1 MLPAVCNSQFIEMF
15 GDPVKNPFG
24 WPTMT
29 LDQATKE
36 IVSGQCL
43 NGDAGKLQPGQKAV
57 LKVSAVTYGS
67 FDANEYKVLRD
78 TKQITKGIYPQ
89 KGDLLFSRANTREYV
104 GATVLIDQD
113 YPELMLPDK
122 LWKLIFKHVLWSS
135 IFVTLVAKKYHES
148 VTLPSGLRM
157 VYDNH

>member
-1 MLPAVCNSQFIEMF
+1 MF

-78 TKQITKGIYPQ
+78 TKQITKNVIKAQ
-89 KGDLLFSRANTREYV
+89 MEV
-104 GATVLIDQD
+104 G
-113 YPELMLPDK
+113 
-122 LWKLIFKHVLWSS
+122 LWAIILYWKQNS
-135 IFVTLVAKKYHES
+135 
-148 VTLPSGLRM
+148 
-157 VYDNH
+157 

>member
-1 MLPAVCNSQFIEMF
+1 MLSAVCNSQFIEMF

-67 FDANEYKVLRD
+67 
-78 TKQITKGIYPQ
+78 
-89 KGDLLFSRANTREYV
+89 
-104 GATVLIDQD
+104 
-113 YPELMLPDK
+113 
-122 LWKLIFKHVLWSS
+122 
-135 IFVTLVAKKYHES
+135 
-148 VTLPSGLRM
+148 
-157 VYDNH
+157 

>member
-1 MLPAVCNSQFIEMF
+1 MF

-122 LWKLIFKHVLWSS
+122 LWKLRLTVL
-135 IFVTLVAKKYHES
+135 
-148 VTLPSGLRM
+148 
-157 VYDNH
+157 

>member
-1 MLPAVCNSQFIEMF
+1 MF

-78 TKQITKGIYPQ
+78 TKQITKGVYPQ
-89 KGDLLFSRANTREYV
+89 KGDLLFSRHENARCLEKVAGTS
-104 GATVLIDQD
+104 
-113 YPELMLPDK
+113 YP
-122 LWKLIFKHVLWSS
+122 IC
-135 IFVTLVAKKYHES
+135 
-148 VTLPSGLRM
+148 
-157 VYDNH
+157 

>member
-1 MLPAVCNSQFIEMF
+1 MF

-67 FDANEYKVLRD
+67 FDANCSNRKKVSMMAFWIELFLCSWLNVKR
-78 TKQITKGIYPQ
+78 IIYIHGI
-89 KGDLLFSRANTREYV
+89 
-104 GATVLIDQD
+104 II
-113 YPELMLPDK
+113 M
-122 LWKLIFKHVLWSS
+122 
-135 IFVTLVAKKYHES
+135 
-148 VTLPSGLRM
+148 
-157 VYDNH
+157 